1 MPSTMRA
8 FVILEPGRG
17 EVQHIERPIAGP
29 GEVVVDVERAGLCGT
44 DLEFF
49 SGNMEYL
56 ATGEAT
62 YPIRIGHEWCGV
74 VANVG
79 DGVDP
84 AWARR
89 RVIGDTMLGCGR
101 CVRCRSGRQHLCE
114 ERFEVGIRRGWP
126 GALAEQL
133 RVPASSLRAIPE
145 ALDTATSALIEP
157 AGNAWRAADAAGLA
171 AGERLLVIGAGA
183 IGLLAGMIARAGGAG
198 VTIAGRS
205 ESSIVFARSLG
216 FDALASADLPADAA
230 FDAVIDASTDPTSP
244 SVAVDH
250 VEPGRRVVYIGIAE
264 EPSLID
270 TRRLVLKDVNAVG
283 ILSGSLGL
291 DGAIELLGSGAFDPR
306 PLVAAVVGLDGV
318 AAALGGSR
326 PTGAG
331 PGPKIHVDPRLT

>member
-1 MPSTMRA
+1 M
-8 FVILEPGRG
+8 
-17 EVQHIERPIAGP
+17 
-29 GEVVVDVERAGLCGT
+29 
-44 DLEFF
+44 
-49 SGNMEYL
+49 
-56 ATGEAT
+56 
-62 YPIRIGHEWCGV
+62 
-74 VANVG
+74 
-79 DGVDP
+79 
-84 AWARR
+84 
-89 RVIGDTMLGCGR
+89 
-101 CVRCRSGRQHLCE
+101 
-114 ERFEVGIRRGWP
+114 
-126 GALAEQL
+126 
-133 RVPASSLRAIPE
+133 
-145 ALDTATSALIEP
+145 IEP

-270 TRRLVLKDVNAVG
+270 TRRLVLNDVNAVG

-306 PLVAAVVGLDGV
+306 PIVAAVVGLDGV